1 MIAQYV
7 GYKRSLGFKM
17 EDTEERLRRFDNLAK
32 EMGVPGGAI
41 PKSLTDE
48 WTKPTNDESEY
59 NRYVRVS
66 VVRGFSSYLCLLG
79 YDSYVPR
86 LPGHASTFTPHIYT
100 SKEIASIFRECDRLS
115 NRRKFSYSIYSAM
128 PTLVRMLYGTGIRV
142 GEAVRLT
149 HGDVDLSAGTLHLR
163 ETKNGCERLVPMS
176 LSLREVCKDYVAF
189 KESIGISFDK
199 RSLFFT
205 SYDGSRGLLP
215 ATVYEVFRIVLHRS
229 GLSHEGRSRGPR
241 IHDLRHTF
249 CVNALV
255 KMSEAG
261 HDLYNSM
268 PILMTYVGHKSLDAT
283 NRYVRLTQEMYP
295 GVLSKLD
302 ETYKYVFPELGRDLD
317 SVEEDEDN

>member
-1 MIAQYV
+1 
-7 GYKRSLGFKM
+7 
-17 EDTEERLRRFDNLAK
+17 
-32 EMGVPGGAI
+32 
-41 PKSLTDE
+41 
-48 WTKPTNDESEY
+48 
-59 NRYVRVS
+59 
-66 VVRGFSSYLCLLG
+66 
-79 YDSYVPR
+79 
-86 LPGHASTFTPHIYT
+86 
-100 SKEIASIFRECDRLS
+100 
-115 NRRKFSYSIYSAM
+115 M

-149 HGDVDLSAGTLHLR
+149 HGDVDLSAGALHLR